1 MSDAVL
7 SLRTT
12 LQKAERTPILA
23 ALLRTRRNWTGQ
35 AGMSPTTRDA
45 VALRQLAGRYR
56 ETDRGFAA
64 DLLSAADRHEEAVRA
79 NRPGSAADRRR

>member
-12 LQKAERTPILA
+12 LQRAESTPILA
-23 ALLRTRRNWTGQ
+23 ALLRTLRSWTGH
-35 AGMSPTTRDA
+35 AGANPTTRDA
-45 VALRQLAGRYR
+45 AALRQLANRYR

-79 NRPGSAADRRR
+79 SRPGSAADRRH

>member
-1 MSDAVL
+1 MPDAVL

-12 LQKAERTPILA
+12 LQKAERRPILA
-23 ALLRTRRNWTGQ
+23 ALLRTMRSWSGH
-35 AGMSPTTRDA
+35 AGVSPTTRDA
-45 VALRQLAGRYR
+45 AALRQLANRYR

-79 NRPGSAADRRR
+79 SRPGSAADRRH

>member
-12 LQKAERTPILA
+12 LRKAERTPILA
-23 ALLRTRRNWTGQ
+23 ALLRTLRSWTGH
-35 AGMSPTTRDA
+35 AGANPTTRDA
-45 VALRQLAGRYR
+45 AALRQLANRYR

-79 NRPGSAADRRR
+79 SRPGSAADRRH

>member
-1 MSDAVL
+1 MSDAIL

-23 ALLRTRRNWTGQ
+23 ALLRTLRSWTGH
-35 AGMSPTTRDA
+35 AGVEPDDPRGA
-45 VALRQLAGRYR
+45 AALRQLANRYR

-64 DLLSAADRHEEAVRA
+64 DLLSAADRHEEAGPREPA
-79 NRPGSAADRRR
+79 GQRR

>member
-12 LQKAERTPILA
+12 LQKAERMPVLA
-23 ALLRTRRNWTGQ
+23 ALLRTLRSW
-35 AGMSPTTRDA
+35 AGHAGVSPTTRDA
-45 VALRQLAGRYR
+45 AALRQLANRYR

-79 NRPGSAADRRR
+79 SRPGSAADRRH